1 MLLIIHFTLYF
12 FFCFTFIPIGIIIGM
27 KLYKNIKDEDHKE
40 KGKVIQKIMK
50 TYAIVQCFSWPLLMI
65 WYGFLHVNTEMQIIP
80 RQFLRYIFSI
90 TRYLT
95 SLNTDYVSFNSL
107 IIAMCRYTFVVF
119 ETNAEGFGIDKLKN
133 ILICSS
139 VGIPIFRSV
148 LHQCTV
154 PIEDNFL
161 STFHPLFD
169 EYKNNKSTV
178 YQSDE
183 SNVSSHI
190 LESPLYTS
198 VHVIFP
204 SAVIWVMKRISDC
217 MVVLIYS
224 NIVEGI
230 IYLHIFI
237 FVKR

>member
-1 MLLIIHFTLYF
+1 MSSSYN
-12 FFCFTFIPIGIIIGM
+12 
-27 KLYKNIKDEDHKE
+27 KNIKVEDHKE

-230 IYLHIFI
+230 IYFHIFI